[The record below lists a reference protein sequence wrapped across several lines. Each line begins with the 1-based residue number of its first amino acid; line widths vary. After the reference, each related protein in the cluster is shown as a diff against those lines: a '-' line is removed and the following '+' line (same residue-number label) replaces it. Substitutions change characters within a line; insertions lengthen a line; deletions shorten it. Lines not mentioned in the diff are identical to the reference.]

1 MSTSAKDT
9 PNRGDIFWADL
20 PVLESIGSEQYGKRP
35 VLVLSVNSINSK
47 LPICVVVPLSNQL
60 QKEIRQFRIRIAA
73 GEKVQEP
80 GTKGCP
86 NDSLALTEQVRCISR
101 DRLDPKRVARA
112 TPIAVGAVEA
122 GIKYVLGI
130 P

>member
-1 MSTSAKDT
+1 VSTPAKDT
-9 PNRGDIFWADL
+9 PRRGDIFWADL
-20 PVLESIGSEQYGKRP
+20 PIQDSVGSEQRGPHP
-35 VLVLSVNSINSK
+35 VLVLSVNIVNDH
-47 LPICVVVPLSNQL
+47 LPICVVVPLSSKL
-60 QKEIRQFRIRIAA
+60 HKENRQFRIRITAA
-73 GEKVQEP
+73 EKTQEP

-101 DRLDPKRVARA
+101 NRLDPKRVARA
-112 TPIAVGAVEA
+112 TPIAVGAVES